1 MVMPKLGGLVLAGG
15 GSRRMGLDKA
25 ALELGGLSFLDRAIA
40 LLQAAGAEDL
50 RIAGRPDLPGGL
62 ADAEPGGGPARALLG
77 ALDGLP
83 VHLDPVLVVPV
94 DMPLLQAGDLV
105 ALLGAGEAA
114 AWADH
119 PLPMCLS
126 RRALAGI
133 GADRPV
139 SMHGLLRAV
148 AAERPVAEPE
158 RARRFANINRPEDF
172 QCLLREQMP

>member
-1 MVMPKLGGLVLAGG
+1 
-15 GSRRMGLDKA
+15 MGLDKA

-40 LLQAAGAEDL
+40 LLRAAGAEDV

-77 ALDGLP
+77 ALDHLP
-83 VHLDPVLVVPV
+83 VTLDPVLVIPV
-94 DMPLLQAGDLV
+94 DMPLLHPDDLT
-105 ALLGAGEAA
+105 ALVRADGSA

-119 PLPMCLS
+119 PLPMCVS

-133 GADRPV
+133 GADRPA

-158 RARRFANINRPEDF
+158 QVLRFANINRPEDF
-172 QCLLREQMP
+172 QCLLREQTP